1 MNPSARSA
9 SATQSAAPSHS
20 LLGNTAG
27 SATDWNATSSA
38 SSSRARGI
46 SEATV
51 SGIGRAVMGT
61 LLVGATLWVGRGV
74 YATVCEAVCA
84 TTHVRR
90 NHGRSSHRRGRPA
103 ARRRMP

>member
-20 LLGNTAG
+20 LFGNTAG

-46 SEATV
+46 SEAGAVAGNRTGGHGHAPRGCDV
-51 SGIGRAVMGT
+51 MCRA
-61 LLVGATLWVGRGV
+61 R
-74 YATVCEAVCA
+74 
-84 TTHVRR
+84 
-90 NHGRSSHRRGRPA
+90 
-103 ARRRMP
+103 